1 MRWLPVTFL
10 ARADVALSV
19 TLTTISTLL
28 APILTPA
35 LTLPLVERSKDVSA
49 ADLFL
54 DVFKIVAAPVALG
67 VVLNRYLPGPTRTY
81 TPLLPLVS
89 VTAIALIVVA
99 VVAVNRESLY
109 TSGLLVAVAVFAHNG
124 TCLALGYGIARLL
137 RFERF
142 SLGCSAQASAR
153 ERAMWRLQPRPH
165 GLVKSAF
172 VVCRGEVK
180 STTDTKSTR
189 PYRRGEHDV

>member
-124 TCLALGYGIARLL
+124 P
-137 RFERF
+137 FEV
-142 SLGCSAQASAR
+142 
-153 ERAMWRLQPRPH
+153 PRSSCH
-165 GLVKSAF
+165 
-172 VVCRGEVK
+172 
-180 STTDTKSTR
+180 
-189 PYRRGEHDV
+189 